1 MKIFSLVLFLV
12 SLKAFACPN
21 FAGNY
26 SCKNENETWNMS
38 LTQTEENG
46 ATVYHQIVGDS
57 EGTFIADGVARPHT
71 VEAEGQVIEGTLS
84 TTCLGESVQIQF
96 LADYQGSPID
106 YVENMEMSSNI
117 LHVKDTT
124 KMGGDEVNSTVYDCT
139 PTN

>member
-12 SLKAFACPN
+12 SLNAFACPN

-26 SCKNENETWNMS
+26 SCKDQNETWNMS

-46 ATVYHQIVGDS
+46 VTVYHQVVGDS

-71 VEAEGQVIEGTLS
+71 VEAEGQTIEGTLS
-84 TTCLGESVQIQF
+84 TTCLGEAVQIQF

-106 YVENMEMSSNI
+106 YVENMDMSYRV

-124 KMGGDEVNSTVYDCT
+124 KMGGNEVNSSVYDCT
-139 PTN
+139 PID